1 MPRIKKQT
9 EHNLK
14 LELQLDFPNKHRLVS
29 QLIVDKEEEKE
40 EKKASTYFH
49 FLFNHLFHL
58 PTDFFYCCCWCYIL
72 VLKYL
77 HLHISNVGCSNIKR
91 YVLLSSPYST
101 PFTLST
107 LMHGCVQ
114 FNDAEGNP

>member
-49 FLFNHLFHL
+49 FLFLSPIP
-58 PTDFFYCCCWCYIL
+58 PTDRFFLLLLL
-72 VLKYL
+72 VL
-77 HLHISNVGCSNIKR
+77 
-91 YVLLSSPYST
+91 YSC
-101 PFTLST
+101 PQIFAFTYFKCRLFK
-107 LMHGCVQ
+107 H
-114 FNDAEGNP
+114 